1 MSKTYEK
8 MPGDEDESSRP
19 VEGAEEYLVGR
30 GIDPFFGLVRIA
42 DMEETLDFTGR
53 KRRSGSPFAK
63 FAHRCEAEEY
73 ARFLHSGKTL
83 KHEVCGDEVRK
94 ELVEAVKRILTDA
107 ITESICVGFE
117 YGKNKANA
125 DLLEH
130 LGLQE
135 CVKALPPCGD
145 HYKAGEALGAK
156 YGNIFGEALLR
167 FFGND
172 NVSDGK
178 DKEE

>member
-1 MSKTYEK
+1 MSKIYEK
-8 MPGDEDESSRP
+8 KPGDENKNSEK
-19 VEGAEEYLVGR
+19 VKGAEEYLVGHS
-30 GIDPFFGLVRIA
+30 IDCMFTLVKTSEYEARKKNKDVNMTVFG
-42 DMEETLDFTGR
+42 
-53 KRRSGSPFAK
+53 K
-63 FAHRCEAEEY
+63 FEHRCEAEEY
-73 ARFLHSGKTL
+73 AKFLHSGKTL

-117 YGKNKANA
+117 YGKSKANA
-125 DLLEH
+125 DLLER

-145 HYKAGEALGAK
+145 HHKAGEALGAK

-178 DKEE
+178 DAEASK